1 MTIAAS
7 GFLLYRVMK
16 AVYGDEEQFG
26 LTAELGSQVRSG
38 RFFLGS
44 ETRSPEC
51 AVATAHGR
59 WPGFIVHS
67 ALCRF
72 VAAGS
77 QVPELKRKL
86 NESGY
91 LTRPA
96 GGGSYQRDTASDNR
110 VSVPDRTSQR
120 QRATH
125 AAGTTFTPQFT
136 TTSTRAA
143 TEHRLLSPAQ
153 GGGGVSCSLSPSPL
167 LSN

>member
-1 MTIAAS
+1 M
-7 GFLLYRVMK
+7 
-16 AVYGDEEQFG
+16 
-26 LTAELGSQVRSG
+26 
-38 RFFLGS
+38 
-44 ETRSPEC
+44 
-51 AVATAHGR
+51 
-59 WPGFIVHS
+59 HS
-67 ALCRF
+67 TLCRF

-143 TEHRLLSPAQ
+143 TEHRLLFPAQ
-153 GGGGVSCSLSPSPL
+153 GVGGVLFTVPESAAIELTRVRACARVCVWPPHRFLTPQGGVTKNQVPPTPGAPARPGKSAM
-167 LSN
+167 